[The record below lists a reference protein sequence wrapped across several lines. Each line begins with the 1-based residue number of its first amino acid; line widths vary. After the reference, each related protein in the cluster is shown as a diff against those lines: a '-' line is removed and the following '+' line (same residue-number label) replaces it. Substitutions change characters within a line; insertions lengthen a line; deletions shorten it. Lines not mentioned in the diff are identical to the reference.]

1 MEYSGCPGKT
11 FRYISDQYMFA
22 VFTLR
27 RCGILS
33 MVSGEVTV
41 LEVARIMIHGIR
53 THSLD

>member
-1 MEYSGCPGKT
+1 MEYSGCHGKT